1 MATKNRTIKV
11 LAAGLALAL
20 GLMSDG
26 DLVGLTQGGGFSGA
40 QAVVVRR
47 PVVVRPARPVSAAG
61 VARRT
66 TRRVVRRTATYVSV
80 LPAGCVTTHVGGVA
94 VWHCGAHYYERYGGH
109 YVLVRIE

>member
-1 MATKNRTIKV
+1 MATKSRTIKV
-11 LAAGLALAL
+11 LSAGLALAL
-20 GLMSDG
+20 GLISDG
-26 DLVGLTQGGGFSGA
+26 DLAGLTQGGGFSEA

-47 PVVVRPARPVSAAG
+47 PVAVRPVSAAG

-109 YVLVRIE
+109 YVLVRVE